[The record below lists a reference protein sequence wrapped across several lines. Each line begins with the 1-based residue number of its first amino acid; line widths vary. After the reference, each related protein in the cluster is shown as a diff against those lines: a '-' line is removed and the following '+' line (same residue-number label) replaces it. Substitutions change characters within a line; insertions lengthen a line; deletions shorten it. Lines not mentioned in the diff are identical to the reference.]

1 MELPEKAA
9 QALAVVRREGQ
20 DVRFEV
26 KKGCEDPRY
35 RLSVRYRSRQGNEI
49 RLGLLYSE
57 DRAGLLALLER
68 LRAETPGA
76 GGAAA

>member
-1 MELPEKAA
+1 MVLPEKAA
-9 QALAVVRREGQ
+9 AALAVVRRDGQ

-35 RLSVRYRSRQGNEI
+35 RLSVRYRSREGNEI

-57 DRAGLLALLER
+57 DRASLLALLDK
-68 LRAETPGA
+68 LRAETPPA
-76 GGAAA
+76 GGASA